1 MSNEKQE
8 VVLQDQSTSLPKTK
22 LLLLF
27 AGLQTALFLSFIDST
42 SVSTM
47 LPIIGKDLNAS
58 SSITWAGT
66 GFLVANTS
74 FQIVTSRL
82 SDCLG
87 RKVVLMGSLAIFAF
101 GDLLAGFATN
111 KVWLY
116 TARAVA
122 GIGGGGINSLTMIIV
137 SDVVTHA
144 DQLLVRSSAP
154 YWLRRQDGHGHSGS
168 SHLKPLVGGIKEKL
182 KHMDW
187 IGTVLSLTMTVCL
200 LVPLSGGGSTFPW
213 DGPVVIT
220 LFIVGGVSL
229 AAFIYVEAKVA
240 RLPLFPGRILTNR
253 NVCLLVIQTWL
264 VGMVF
269 YGGIY
274 FTPLYLQNVRGHS
287 AIMSAALLLPLVLAQ
302 VPTTSI
308 SGFVVKYTN
317 RTWASFFVGFV
328 FWAAGQGGQ
337 LCFNRTTS
345 NGVIVGCLLLQGLG
359 IGSTI
364 QSTLVLAQASGPPA
378 DRAAVTGVRNFAR
391 TSGGAIG
398 LAIGNTALQNVFLE
412 NLPTDL
418 PKGLGDSLREV
429 FEIPAGLDAATKA
442 AILDAYMKGL
452 QAVFIY
458 FVPVVG
464 LCLVMCAFIKDIP
477 LDDSKPAENGTLP
490 VVRDMPAQDFSRSNS
505 EEVKDTESEET
516 RFMTLELSA
525 VPEKTSPIA
534 KV

>member
-1 MSNEKQE
+1 MAKETPE
-8 VVLQDQSTSLPKTK
+8 VVLQDQTSRLPKAK

-42 SVSTM
+42 SVSTI

-87 RKVVLMGSLAIFAF
+87 RKIVLMGSLAIFAF
-101 GDLLAGFATN
+101 GDLLAGFAKN

-116 TARAVA
+116 CGRAVA

-137 SDVVTHA
+137 SDVVTVRERGKYLT
-144 DQLLVRSSAP
+144 LLGIGIACGSAAGP
-154 YWLRRQDGHGHSGS
+154 FLGAVLAEKARWSWAFWIIAPRGVKQ
-168 SHLKPLVGGIKEKL
+168 KL

-200 LVPLSGGGSTFPW
+200 LVPLSGGGSTFAW
-213 DGPVVIT
+213 SSPVVIT
-220 LFIVGGVSL
+220 LFIVGGL
-229 AAFIYVEAKVA
+229 ALVAFIYVEARVA
-240 RLPLFPGRILTNR
+240 SLPLFPGQILTNR
-253 NVCLLVIQTWL
+253 NVCLLIIQTWL

-274 FTPLYLQNVRGHS
+274 FTPLYLQNVRGHTP
-287 AIMSAALLLPLVLAQ
+287 IMSAALLLPLVLAQ

-328 FWAAGQGGQ
+328 LWVAGQGGQ
-337 LCFNRTTS
+337 LCFDRTTS

-364 QSTLVLAQASGPPA
+364 QSTLVLAQASGPSA

-398 LAIGNTALQNVFLE
+398 LAIGNTVLQNVFLKH
-412 NLPTDL
+412 LPPDL
-418 PKGLGDSLREV
+418 PNELRESLQLA
-429 FEIPAGLDAATKA
+429 FEIPANVDPSTRS
-442 AILDAYMKGL
+442 AILDAYMRGL
-452 QAVFIY
+452 HSVFIY
-458 FVPVVG
+458 FLPVDV
-464 LCLVMCAFIKDIP
+464 P
-477 LDDSKPAENGTLP
+477 LDTPKAPAPLP
-490 VVRDMPAQDFSRSNS
+490 VVDDRASSDVEKDSETETQVDTPELPAVDGD
-505 EEVKDTESEET
+505 VTAGESH
-516 RFMTLELSA
+516 LVS
-525 VPEKTSPIA
+525 